1 MTSIEQLDLRVGHL
15 EDQVQEARTD
25 IRAIRDLVQSL
36 EARDKARE
44 PYEVE
49 MRTAL
54 RALPERVS
62 ALESTARAVQEQ
74 GRANGEA
81 LQSLAD
87 GRGWDRWIGGDGYL
101 RSRSFVVVIGAILLG
116 SGAATISE
124 VASWLSS
131 SSTLVPLA
139 VQPEPAPAP

>member
-1 MTSIEQLDLRVGHL
+1 MTSFEQLDLRVGHL
-15 EDQVQEARTD
+15 EDQVQEARGD

-36 EARDKARE
+36 DARDKARE

-49 MRTAL
+49 MRAAL

-81 LQSLAD
+81 LLILHD
-87 GRGWDRWIGGDGYL
+87 EVVRG
-101 RSRSFVVVIGAILLG
+101 
-116 SGAATISE
+116 GAA
-124 VASWLSS
+124 
-131 SSTLVPLA
+131 
-139 VQPEPAPAP
+139 